1 MVGLPL
7 VGWPHCFQQDTVFHA
22 IMCIMVKVLA
32 QLDWATM
39 CEAKGERPTEG
50 PPVELMRK
58 VDVETWLG
66 KEAGAMVHYA
76 FPPPDYTAG
85 PQILWERSTIEQWW
99 RVRGTRAPNK
109 RPRKVKSRE

>member
-1 MVGLPL
+1 
-7 VGWPHCFQQDTVFHA
+7 
-22 IMCIMVKVLA
+22 
-32 QLDWATM
+32 M

-66 KEAGAMVHYA
+66 KEAGAMGHYA

-85 PQILWERSTIEQWW
+85 PQTLWERSTIEQWW

>member
-1 MVGLPL
+1 
-7 VGWPHCFQQDTVFHA
+7 
-22 IMCIMVKVLA
+22 MVKVLA

-39 CEAKGERPTEG
+39 CEAKGEHPTEG

-66 KEAGAMVHYA
+66 KEAGAMGHYA